1 MANTAASLDY
11 LLDLNASISYYTQQ
25 QIFWSRK
32 YEANHEILAQQE
44 KYFAAYE
51 KAVDNANDESRSS
64 DLKMGN
70 AVFIAKNTA
79 AATQEIAEQWGHYKA
94 PKYDEA
100 YSEELAELDIEY
112 DTMKTTYDTML
123 EELRAQQ
130 EAAKN
135 MTSTNAQDT
144 GLLNQ

>member
-11 LLDLNASISYYTQQ
+11 LLDINASINYYTQQ

-64 DLKMGN
+64 DLKMGER
-70 AVFIAKNTA
+70 VFIAKNTA

-112 DTMKTTYDTML
+112 DTMKTTFDTML
-123 EELRAQQ
+123 EKLRADQ
-130 EAAKN
+130 ESAKEQ
-135 MTSTNAQDT
+135 TSTAARDT
-144 GLLNQ
+144 GLLQS